1 MNTADKGRRYDQL
14 LEQHKQIEREITNV
28 PKIPLDTVLQDVNS
42 VEYLPE
48 NQVRINELR
57 GAQQQIN
64 IEVSK
69 LFSQIGL
76 VKLLRFYNW
85 TNNTKPTLKNH
96 IVKNPNI
103 LSSTRY
109 LSINY
114 SDESY
119 NQTNIKRV

>member
-28 PKIPLDTVLQDVNS
+28 PKIPLETVLKDVNS

-69 LFSQIGL
+69 LFS
-76 VKLLRFYNW
+76 
-85 TNNTKPTLKNH
+85 
-96 IVKNPNI
+96 
-103 LSSTRY
+103 
-109 LSINY
+109 
-114 SDESY
+114 
-119 NQTNIKRV
+119 

>member
-14 LEQHKQIEREITNV
+14 LEQHKQVEREIANV

-57 GAQQQIN
+57 GMQQQIN

-69 LFSQIGL
+69 LFS
-76 VKLLRFYNW
+76 
-85 TNNTKPTLKNH
+85 
-96 IVKNPNI
+96 
-103 LSSTRY
+103 
-109 LSINY
+109 
-114 SDESY
+114 
-119 NQTNIKRV
+119 

>member
-69 LFSQIGL
+69 LFS
-76 VKLLRFYNW
+76 
-85 TNNTKPTLKNH
+85 
-96 IVKNPNI
+96 
-103 LSSTRY
+103 
-109 LSINY
+109 
-114 SDESY
+114 
-119 NQTNIKRV
+119 